1 MEFLNNLFSTPMSII
16 LVAAIMGIIAKISFL
31 RKILLKL
38 YAITL
43 PFFLIWV
50 VYWIMHWDEIHLD
63 LKTFLFIAGYEFFA
77 IVLIDEEEGK
87 DSGMK
92 WGYSPGKGWGFY
104 L

>member
-1 MEFLNNLFSTPMSII
+1 MDII
-16 LVAAIMGIIAKISFL
+16 LAAIILGIIAKISFL

-38 YAITL
+38 YAITF
-43 PFFLIWV
+43 PFFLVWF
-50 VYWIMHWDEIHLD
+50 VYWGMHLD
-63 LKTFLFIAGYEFFA
+63 ELDSKTFIFIAGYIYLA